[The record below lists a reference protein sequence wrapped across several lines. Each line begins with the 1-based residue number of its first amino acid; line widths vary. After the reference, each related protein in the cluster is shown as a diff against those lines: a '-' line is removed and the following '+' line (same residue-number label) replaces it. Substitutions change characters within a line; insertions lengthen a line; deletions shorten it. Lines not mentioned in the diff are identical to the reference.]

1 MRMLDRVDTKKVLV
15 ITDSNPGVDS
25 SLTGIT
31 QREQEEL
38 LVFNSYGALISQPY
52 GCLMRNV
59 ILAIYNEGI
68 RDIYIVAEKAPQQ
81 HDGDDL
87 LEKMKEAGVTD
98 QTLNTLNYLD
108 AVQHD
113 VLNWLA
119 GPSDVQEAMRK
130 NKELIMKHPLIPG
143 TVTVRTFLIDP
154 ETGEREEIF

>member
-15 ITDSNPGVDS
+15 ITDSNPGIES

-31 QREQEEL
+31 QREKEEL

-59 ILAIYNEGI
+59 ILAVYHEGI
-68 RDIYIVAEKAPQQ
+68 HDIYIVAEKAQQ
-81 HDGDDL
+81 HDQNDL

-98 QTLNTLNYLD
+98 HILKTMNHLD
-108 AVQHD
+108 AVQHN

-119 GPSDVQEAMRK
+119 GPSDVYEAMRK
-130 NKELIMKHPLIPG
+130 NKEMIMKHPLIPG
-143 TVTVRTFLIDP
+143 VVTVRAFLVD
-154 ETGEREEIF
+154 RESEEYEEVI

>member
-1 MRMLDRVDTKKVLV
+1 MRMLDRVDTQKVLV
-15 ITDSNPGVDS
+15 ITDSNMGVES

-59 ILAIYNEGI
+59 ILAIYQEEI
-68 RDIYIVAEKAPQQ
+68 HDIYIVAEKAQQ
-81 HDGDDL
+81 YDRDHL

-98 QTLNTLNYLD
+98 HILKTLNYLD
-108 AVQHD
+108 AVQYD
-113 VLNWLA
+113 VVNWLA
-119 GPSDVQEAMRK
+119 GPSDVYEAMRK

-143 TVTVRTFLIDP
+143 TVNVRAFLVDRDSEGI
-154 ETGEREEIF
+154 EEVI